1 MMASSD
7 RSGTTP
13 LGWDGHILLLYGSE
27 SERLS
32 ALAGWVRRGLEN
44 DEKVI
49 YTEARETSS
58 ERTVIR
64 LLRDDGVDVA
74 TATAEGRL
82 AVLPVAEFFPPDGQT
97 GMFERAL
104 AEGYR
109 GLRISAQAS
118 SALTVMPQAAHSGVE
133 RVVDQ
138 LCRTQR
144 LSAMCQYEQWGTA
157 GDRLRDVAS
166 SHAGGGIR
174 QRALSTAQHAGHL
187 VLAGEIDVSNHDVL
201 TCALRA
207 AAERA
212 QQTLRLNMSRVDFIA
227 AAGCRALDDGTL
239 TFRRHGGRVLLI
251 EPKPWVERILR
262 LARVDRLDRI
272 ELIRAGDNVGP
283 DKQTG
288 PGA

>member
-1 MMASSD
+1 MTANSGG
-7 RSGTTP
+7 SGTTP

-32 ALAGWVRRGLEN
+32 ALTGWVRRGLEN

-49 YTEARETSS
+49 YTEAGETPP
-58 ERTVIR
+58 ERSVVR
-64 LLRDDGVDVA
+64 LLQDNGIDVA

-82 AVLPVAEFFPPDGQT
+82 AVLPVAEFFPPDGQA

-133 RVVDQ
+133 LAVDR

-144 LSAMCQYEQWGTA
+144 LSAMCQYEQWGTV
-157 GDRLRDVAS
+157 GERLRDVAS
-166 SHAGGGIR
+166 SHVGGGIR
-174 QRALSTAQHAGHL
+174 QRALSTAQHDDHL
-187 VLAGEIDVSNHDVL
+187 VLAGEIDVSNHEIL

-212 QQTLRLNMSRVDFIA
+212 SQTLRLDLRQVDFIG

-239 TFRRHGGRVLLI
+239 TFRRRGGQVQLI

-262 LARVDRLDRI
+262 LARVDRLERI
-272 ELIRAGDNVGP
+272 ELI
-283 DKQTG
+283 
-288 PGA
+288 PGR

>member
-27 SERLS
+27 AERLS
-32 ALAGWVRRGLEN
+32 ALAAWARRGLEN
-44 DEKVI
+44 DEKVV
-49 YTEARETSS
+49 YTEACDTPP
-58 ERTVIR
+58 ERSVVR
-64 LLRDDGVDVA
+64 LLQDDGTDVA

-82 AVLPVAEFFPPDGQT
+82 AILPPAELYPPDGQV

-118 SALTVMPQAAHSGVE
+118 SALAVMPQAAHSVAE
-133 RVVDQ
+133 RAVDQ
-138 LCRTQR
+138 LCRTER
-144 LSAMCQYEQWGTA
+144 LSAMCQYEQRDTA

-174 QRALSTAQHAGHL
+174 QHALSTAQQDGHL
-187 VLAGEIDVSNHDVL
+187 VLAGEIDVSNDDIL

-207 AAERA
+207 AAEQA
-212 QQTLRLNMSRVDFIA
+212 SQTLRLDMSRVEFIA

-239 TFRRHGGRVLLI
+239 RFRRQGGQVLLF

-262 LARVDRLDRI
+262 LARVDRLERI
-272 ELIRAGDNVGP
+272 ELIPARGIS
-283 DKQTG
+283 
-288 PGA
+288 